1 VDDGF
6 VHWDRSGQ
14 QQKTGAHRKD
24 SKAERQQPRTS
35 DTRVPIVHCAVA
47 QRLGFH
53 DFPPIERKVI
63 QGQTGAL
70 ASSMSGPM
78 QAAEC
83 VSRAGAPTRR
93 GRPRA
98 ALMNGDLTPGWVT
111 TGSNEDA
118 AIEMNSRARRMDSE
132 RG

>member
-1 VDDGF
+1 MDDGF

-24 SKAERQQPRTS
+24 GKAERQQPRAS
-35 DTRVPIVHCAVA
+35 DTRVPIVRCAVA

-70 ASSMSGPM
+70 ASSMGGPM
-78 QAAEC
+78 QASLRPSACPEP
-83 VSRAGAPTRR
+83 VPPPGA
-93 GRPRA
+93 A
-98 ALMNGDLTPGWVT
+98 DLAL
-111 TGSNEDA
+111 
-118 AIEMNSRARRMDSE
+118 RQ
-132 RG
+132 